1 MCDALLPHSCPQ
13 PIFSSSQESTVRGR
27 CTSPRTSGQS
37 RLGPREFG
45 EDAPSV
51 PSIPS
56 PFCCTTTGTSIVPLK
71 PLAQCLEAWLTPPSL
86 SRWLTRTIR
95 LSYAI
100 QFARQPPK
108 FNGVLEMSVAVR
120 NTPVLCKE
128 IAVLLAKDA
137 IEPVTP
143 AEMRQ
148 GLPGAYG
155 IRSCSHAARI
165 ASYETTTA
173 LATLPGPE
181 VGMAPWYT
189 ASGYHPAVSPLNQPL
204 DRPCLSTGWGA
215 PRTSVPSYCHNR
227 CVQHRLGRYMQRARS
242 LRALDR
248 APNALAHQLPRAVGS
263 ALSLTAVPAT
273 AVGQACASPHGQH
286 CGCLVHQPAGRFTIT
301 PHVTACPPS
310 PPLESHAVQVTARC
324 SHHGVAQSCG
334 RRALTTAHF
343 PQRVA
348 TPCRDDPAD
357 LESIRGSS
365 GGPVCFPRA
374 LPMPAAL
381 FPDRGPPSAQ
391 THWHTAGLRPVG
403 RSLRQSVW
411 AGLLSRCLETPAW
424 VRALC
429 SHHAL
434 PRSGGEPASTALG
447 GGRSS
452 LSVAVSHKSIAHSTW
467 TAPRASE
474 ALSSSL
480 SPTEVNR
487 KGRLSPNR
495 GWPTG

>member
-13 PIFSSSQESTVRGR
+13 PIFASSQESTVR
-27 CTSPRTSGQS
+27 
-37 RLGPREFG
+37 
-45 EDAPSV
+45 V
-51 PSIPS
+51 
-56 PFCCTTTGTSIVPLK
+56 
-71 PLAQCLEAWLTPPSL
+71 
-86 SRWLTRTIR
+86 
-95 LSYAI
+95 
-100 QFARQPPK
+100 PPK
-108 FNGVLEMSVAVR
+108 FNGVLETSVAVR

-128 IAVLLAKDA
+128 IAVLQAKDA
-137 IEPVTP
+137 IEPVPP

-148 GLPGAYG
+148 GLSGAYG

-215 PRTSVPSYCHNR
+215 PRTSVPSYCCHNR
-227 CVQHRLGRYMQRARS
+227 CVQHGLGRYMQRARS

-286 CGCLVHQPAGRFTIT
+286 CGCLVYKPAGRFTIT
-301 PHVTACPPS
+301 PHVTARPPS

-348 TPCRDDPAD
+348 TPSRDDPAD

-365 GGPVCFPRA
+365 GGPVCFPRV

-403 RSLRQSVW
+403 RSLGKCLGWST
-411 AGLLSRCLETPAW
+411 LTLS
-424 VRALC
+424 
-429 SHHAL
+429 
-434 PRSGGEPASTALG
+434 
-447 GGRSS
+447 
-452 LSVAVSHKSIAHSTW
+452 
-467 TAPRASE
+467 
-474 ALSSSL
+474 
-480 SPTEVNR
+480 
-487 KGRLSPNR
+487 
-495 GWPTG
+495 